1 MLRRG
6 DANWP
11 PSTVDP
17 EKSVMYVCAGER
29 QAAYSV
35 RENLQPAQSGDRY
48 TGGGMRFAPIPT
60 TGIVSAMDLRT
71 NRKLWSQRWPSRCYS
86 GLVATAGD
94 LLFAGRNDGR
104 LTALD
109 ARDGTKL
116 WEYMTDAGVNAPATV
131 FEHRGKQYVAV
142 FSAGSLLGRSERGDS
157 VWLFTLLD
165 DEREGDIALQQVN
178 PSQANPQGQGLF
190 RDACQFCH
198 GLNGEG
204 GHDGMPLEGL
214 AGFNSSYVANIIRNG
229 QNNMP
234 AFSSMFSSGQ
244 IRALAEHVRTLNPDL
259 PNRNS
264 R

>member
-1 MLRRG
+1 MDVAPEGYQLINNGAIFTPFWEEPVMLRRG

-17 EKSVMYVCAGER
+17 EKGVMYVCAGER

-35 RENLQPAQSGDRY
+35 RADLEPVEPGARY
-48 TGGGMRFAPIPT
+48 TGGGMRFANIPI

-116 WEYMTDAGVNAPATV
+116 WEFMTDAGVNAPATV
-131 FEHRGKQYVAV
+131 FEHNGKQYVAV
-142 FSAGSLLGRSERGDS
+142 YSAGNRLARTDRGDS
-157 VWLFTLLD
+157 VWLF
-165 DEREGDIALQQVN
+165 
-178 PSQANPQGQGLF
+178 GLP
-190 RDACQFCH
+190 
-198 GLNGEG
+198 
-204 GHDGMPLEGL
+204 DG
-214 AGFNSSYVANIIRNG
+214 
-229 QNNMP
+229 
-234 AFSSMFSSGQ
+234 
-244 IRALAEHVRTLNPDL
+244 
-259 PNRNS
+259 
-264 R
+264 